1 MSGDKRIKDTPAPLA
16 ELMMSQDPARLQVLM
31 TTLSLAN
38 VESQGLLAD
47 VMMGSG
53 PLGTVSQGDPMRVGE
68 AFRAVGWSFATN
80 PAAMFNANLELMTS
94 WMKLWQEMAME
105 AVSGPTEKE
114 KDKRFSDPEWA
125 SNPGFRFIR
134 KAYEV
139 NANWMNSLADQAPGL
154 PENLQLRAKFFTQL
168 LTDTL
173 SPTNYLGSNPTA
185 LRAFFETGGQSVLD
199 GLRLARA
206 DVKKGGG
213 KL

>member
-1 MSGDKRIKDTPAPLA
+1 MSGSERIKDTPTPLT
-16 ELMMSQDPARLQVLM
+16 ELMMSQDPVRMQVLM
-31 TTLSLAN
+31 TTLALAN

-68 AFRAVGWSFATN
+68 AFRAVGWSFASN
-80 PAAMFNANLELMTS
+80 PTAMFNANLELMTG
-94 WMKLWQEMAME
+94 WMKLWQEMSME
-105 AVSGPTEKE
+105 AISGKPEKD

-154 PENLQLRAKFFTQL
+154 V
-168 LTDTL
+168 
-173 SPTNYLGSNPTA
+173 GW
-185 LRAFFETGGQSVLD
+185 
-199 GLRLARA
+199 
-206 DVKKGGG
+206 
-213 KL
+213 